1 MTPVQVS
8 SGAIKRDW
16 VKGKAL
22 AIIGIVLTIGYA
34 FFSWW
39 LIGDRIETLQA
50 MPLNE
55 VGDFLAGAFGPLA
68 ILWLVLGFFQQGI
81 ELRQGTKALLMQ
93 ADELKY
99 SVEQQSALVEVS
111 KRQLEAKLA
120 SVSQHSMQ
128 LERSA
133 EPDIGFYFKDTVYV
147 ADQSN
152 ARFILSNQGPKCEFL
167 KANIVNSDG
176 SFSEVFRTD
185 SFISLEDSFMI
196 PYNRLRKN
204 EAVEISISYINGAGT
219 ESKQSFEVVV
229 TIGNGGRIKIKVSKS
244 TKSA

>member
-1 MTPVQVS
+1 M
-8 SGAIKRDW
+8 GR
-16 VKGKAL
+16 AL

-34 FFSWW
+34 IFSWW
-39 LIGDRIETLQA
+39 LVGDRIETLRV

-93 ADELKY
+93 ADELKH

-111 KRQLEAKLA
+111 KRQLETELA
-120 SVSQHSMQ
+120 SVSQHSRQ

-133 EPDIGFYFKDTVYV
+133 EPDIRFYFKDTVYV
-147 ADQSN
+147 GDQSN
-152 ARFILSNQGPKCEFL
+152 ARFILSNQGPKCDFL
-167 KANIVNSDG
+167 KANIVNFDG

-185 SFISLEDSFMI
+185 SFISLEDSLMI
-196 PYNRLRKN
+196 PYNRLSAK
-204 EAVEISISYINGAGT
+204 EAVEISFSYIKGTGT
-219 ESKQSFEVVV
+219 ESKQSFEVLVV
-229 TIGNGGRIKIKVSKS
+229 SGDGGRINIKVSKL
-244 TKSA
+244 TMSA